1 MNSLN
6 GVVFYLPVKKSG
18 PSMNALFRFAAI
30 LAPLAL
36 AACASPMPPASAD
49 ASASSPATVSTAQQE
64 DDIKEVA
71 DADNPAIPKQQLKP
85 EWLYG
90 VLASELA
97 AQRGSVAPAAESYLA
112 LARTTRDPRM
122 ARRAS
127 EFALFAGQI
136 NVASAAL
143 GLWLELDPA
152 DEMAREQF
160 FVTLLR
166 SGKLAESRALL
177 ETLLERQP
185 KRAAAIFVQ
194 LARLAARQAD
204 KVGAEQLVS
213 ELAARYPDLPEARFA
228 HLAVAA
234 EAGKQDAVEAEL
246 ARLAQIAPQWEL
258 PVMWQL
264 DRLRRQNPALAVDFL
279 TVELAR
285 RPQASLELGMN
296 YIRLL
301 AGEKRYAEAD
311 SYAQRLLQRY
321 PKQPALLHLAG
332 LLAFQNGKLEPAQQ
346 YLQAAL
352 ANGFNDPNELRFVL
366 GQLAEERK
374 QPQEAQAWYAQV
386 DAGENRLP
394 ARVRAAQL
402 QAAAGQWQQA
412 IDSLA
417 DLAADPQHAA
427 RISQVQSRI
436 AKDAGQPERAVAL
449 LTQALQSLPEQ
460 ADLLYERALL
470 LDGLKRPDEA
480 ERDLRT
486 LLKNRPGDTQAL
498 NALGYVMTNQGRNLK
513 EAQGYIEQALKAEPD
528 SAMILDSMGW
538 VLYRQG
544 YAQQALKYL
553 QDAFARMPDPEVAA
567 HLGEVLWS
575 LGRKD
580 EARSVWQ
587 QARQLDPNHPV
598 LTETLDRL
606 KP

>member
-1 MNSLN
+1 
-6 GVVFYLPVKKSG
+6 
-18 PSMNALFRFAAI
+18 MNALFRFAAV

-36 AACASPMPPASAD
+36 AACASPVPPASTVAV
-49 ASASSPATVSTAQQE
+49 ASPVAPAQPQE
-64 DDIKEVA
+64 EEVKEVA
-71 DADNPAIPKQQLKP
+71 DADNPAIPKLQLKP

-97 AQRGSVAPAAESYLA
+97 AQRGSVAPAAESYLS
-112 LARTTRDPRM
+112 LAKATRDPRM

-136 NVASAAL
+136 NTASEAL

-152 DEMAREQF
+152 DETAREQF

-166 SGKLAESRALL
+166 SGKLADSR
-177 ETLLERQP
+177 TLLDTLLQKQP

-194 LARLAARQAD
+194 LARLASRQAD
-204 KVGAEQLVS
+204 KAGAEQLVS

-234 EAGKQDAVEAEL
+234 EAGKQDAVDAEL
-246 ARLAQIAPQWEL
+246 TRLAQIAPQWEL

-264 DRLRRQNPALAVDFL
+264 ERLRRQSPVLALDFL
-279 TVELAR
+279 KAELAR
-285 RPQASLELGMN
+285 RPQASAELGMN

-301 AGEKRYAEAD
+301 AADKRYAEAD
-311 SYAQRLLQRY
+311 AYAQTLLQRF
-321 PKQPALLHLAG
+321 PKQAALLHLAG
-332 LLAFQNGKLEPAQQ
+332 LLAFQNGKLDAARQ

-352 ANGFNDPNELRFVL
+352 SQGFNDPNELRFVL
-366 GQLAEERK
+366 GQLAEERQ
-374 QPQEAQAWYAQV
+374 QPQEAQTWYTQV
-386 DAGENRLP
+386 DAGDNLVP

-417 DLAADPQHAA
+417 DLAANPQHAV

-436 AKDAGQPERAVAL
+436 AKEAGQPQRAIEL
-449 LTQALQSLPEQ
+449 LTQSLQALPEQ

-470 LDGLKRPDEA
+470 LDGAKRPAEA
-480 ERDLRT
+480 EQDLRT
-486 LLKNRPGDTQAL
+486 LLKARPGDAQAL
-498 NALGYVMTNQGRNLK
+498 NALGYVLTNQGRNLK
-513 EAQGYIEQALKAEPD
+513 EAQAYIEQALKAEPD

-538 VLYRQG
+538 VLFRQG
-544 YAQQALKYL
+544 HAQQALKYL

-580 EARSVWQ
+580 EARAIWDK
-587 QARQLDPNHPV
+587 ARQQEPDHPV
-598 LTETLDRL
+598 LSDTLNRL
-606 KP
+606 TP

>member
-1 MNSLN
+1 
-6 GVVFYLPVKKSG
+6 
-18 PSMNALFRFAAI
+18 MNALFRFAAV

-36 AACASPMPPASAD
+36 AACASHVPPAS
-49 ASASSPATVSTAQQE
+49 TVAAVTPVAPAQQQE
-64 DDIKEVA
+64 EEVKEVA
-71 DADNPAIPKQQLKP
+71 DADNPAIPKLQLKP

-97 AQRGSVAPAAESYLA
+97 AQRGSVAPAAESYLS
-112 LARTTRDPRM
+112 LAKATRDPRM

-136 NVASAAL
+136 NTASEAL

-152 DEMAREQF
+152 DETAREQF

-166 SGKLAESRALL
+166 SGKLADSRPLL
-177 ETLLERQP
+177 ETLLQKQP

-194 LARLAARQAD
+194 LARLASRQAD
-204 KVGAEQLVS
+204 KAGAEQLVS

-234 EAGKQDAVEAEL
+234 EAGKQDAVDAEL
-246 ARLAQIAPQWEL
+246 TRLSQIAPQWEL

-264 DRLRRQNPALAVDFL
+264 ERLRRQSPVLALDFL
-279 TVELAR
+279 KAELAR
-285 RPQASLELGMN
+285 RPQASAELGMN

-301 AGEKRYAEAD
+301 AADKRYTEAD
-311 SYAQRLLQRY
+311 AYAQTLLQRF
-321 PKQPALLHLAG
+321 PKHAALLHLAG
-332 LLAFQNGKLEPAQQ
+332 LLAFQNGKLDAARQ

-352 ANGFNDPNELRFVL
+352 SQGFNDPNELRFVL
-366 GQLAEERK
+366 GQLAEERQ
-374 QPQEAQAWYAQV
+374 QPQEAQTWYTQV
-386 DAGENRLP
+386 DAGDNLVP

-412 IDSLA
+412 VDSLA
-417 DLAADPQHAA
+417 DLAANPQHAV

-436 AKDAGQPERAVAL
+436 AKDAGQPQRAIEL
-449 LTQALQSLPEQ
+449 LSQTLQALPEQ
-460 ADLLYERALL
+460 PDLLYERALL
-470 LDGLKRPDEA
+470 LDGAKRPAEA
-480 ERDLRT
+480 EQDLRT
-486 LLKNRPGDTQAL
+486 LLKARPGDAQAL
-498 NALGYVMTNQGRNLK
+498 NALGYVLTNQNRNLK
-513 EAQGYIEQALKAEPD
+513 EAQAYIEQALKAEPD

-544 YAQQALKYL
+544 HAQQALKYL

-580 EARSVWQ
+580 EARAIWDK
-587 QARQLDPNHPV
+587 ARQQEPDHPV
-598 LTETLDRL
+598 LSDTLKRL
-606 KP
+606 TP